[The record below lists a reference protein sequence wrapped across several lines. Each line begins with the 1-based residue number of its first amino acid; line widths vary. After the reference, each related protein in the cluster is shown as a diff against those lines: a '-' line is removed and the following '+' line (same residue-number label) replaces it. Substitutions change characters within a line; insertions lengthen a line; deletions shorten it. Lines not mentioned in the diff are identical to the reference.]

1 VNFLGHLW
9 IAAQTETSMSGA
21 ILGDL
26 VRGQDFT
33 AYPESIAL
41 GIRLHRRV
49 DTLTDRHPV
58 ILDAIQQFEPQGRR
72 YAPVLI
78 DLIADFCL
86 SRAWAE
92 LHQDPLERFTQLAA
106 AQVSADGEW
115 FDHAGGRRPEAHT
128 FTQLLRSYASEAG
141 INTAITRTARRLRR
155 PEPMI
160 DAAHEWRRISDHL
173 QPSIAGFARDVA
185 MQAQAALIDWRHQA

>member
-1 VNFLGHLW
+1 
-9 IAAQTETSMSGA
+9 MSGA

-33 AYPESIAL
+33 AYPASIAL

-58 ILDAIQQFEPQGRR
+58 ILDAIQQFEPAGRR

-78 DLIADFCL
+78 DLVADFCL
-86 SRAWAE
+86 ARAWAE
-92 LHQDPLERFTQLAA
+92 LHSDPLDTFTQYAA
-106 AQVSADGEW
+106 TQVSADGPW
-115 FDHAGGRRPEAHT
+115 FDHAGGRRPEALS
-128 FTQLLRSYASEAG
+128 FAQLLRSYASEGG

-160 DAAHEWRRISDHL
+160 DAAHDWRRISDHL
-173 QPSIAGFARDVA
+173 QPSITEFALDVSA
-185 MQAQAALIDWRHQA
+185 QAQAALADWRTSA